1 MQYDRLSIFGFEAD
15 YPKDWRVELKP
26 ESDRN
31 RGNLAF
37 HSPTKDNMFISWE
50 ILERVQKR
58 YSSLAEQVNGVLENI
73 KKSRGVKSVE
83 VLERKELEINGHKGV
98 FTHLKVTSIHAI
110 FFFKKRVI
118 LQELWSL
125 NVYCE
130 QTARFFALYGM
141 SSSDE
146 RSLQQA
152 NIFKHMQKTFKCHP
166 E

>member
-1 MQYDRLSIFGFEAD
+1 MRYDHLSVYGFAVD
-15 YPKDWRVELKP
+15 YPEDWRVELKP

-50 ILERVQKR
+50 ILERVKR
-58 YSSLAEQVNGVLENI
+58 RYTSLAEQVDDVLENV
-73 KKSRGVKSVE
+73 KKSRGVKSLE
-83 VLERKELEINGHKGV
+83 VMERKELEINGHKGV
-98 FTHLKVTSIHAI
+98 FTHLKVISIHAV

-125 NVYCE
+125 HVYCE

-141 SSSDE
+141 SSSEE
-146 RSLQQA
+146 RSPKQA
-152 NIFKHMQKTFKCHP
+152 DIFKHMQKTFKCHT

>member
-1 MQYDRLSIFGFEAD
+1 MQYDHLSVYGFAVD
-15 YPKDWRVELKP
+15 YPEDWRVELKP

-58 YSSLAEQVNGVLENI
+58 YTSPAEQVDSVLENI
-73 KKSRGVKSVE
+73 KKSRGVKSLE
-83 VLERKELEINGHKGV
+83 VMERKELEINGHKGV

-110 FFFKKRVI
+110 FFLKKHVI
-118 LQELWSL
+118 LHELWSL
-125 NVYCE
+125 HVYCE
-130 QTARFFALYGM
+130 QTARFFALYG
-141 SSSDE
+141 SSTSE
-146 RSLQQA
+146 EKSLEQA
-152 NIFKHMQKTFKCHP
+152 DIFKHMQKTFRCHA